1 MAFALAK
8 KHPSLHIAAM
18 QHRPAP
24 DPAPHFALG
33 FKEFVALI
41 AALMAMNALS
51 IDPMLPALP
60 AIGKTLGIAD
70 ANDRQWIITVYFI
83 GLGLGSLIYGPLSDR
98 FGRKPVM
105 GLSLSLFLLFTA
117 FCALSQSFVMLLIGR
132 FACGFLAASSR
143 VIAISIVRDRF
154 QGDRMARIMSLI
166 FIVFMIVPIF
176 APAFGQAVL
185 LVAPWRWIF
194 GALLIVGL
202 AIVLWMLLRLPET
215 LDPANRVE
223 IRAADLADTL
233 RTVVTHR
240 SAIGYMMAS
249 GMVLG
254 GLIGFITSVQQIFF
268 DIFHEEAIFPI
279 AFACIAGFMG
289 IGSFLNSHLVERVGA
304 RRLSQGSLMILI
316 VISGCHALYAWTG
329 METMVSFIV
338 FQALTMLS
346 FAFTGSNFGAISM
359 EPFARGAGMAS
370 SFQAGLTTILSAL
383 LGAFTGAQFNGTT
396 LPLALGFLCYGSI
409 ALLIVAWAER
419 WRLFTRPGL
428 SALREGASMPPR

>member
-1 MAFALAK
+1 
-8 KHPSLHIAAM
+8 M
-18 QHRPAP
+18 QHDTPPACERPFP
-24 DPAPHFALG
+24 LG

-60 AIGKTLGIAD
+60 AIGETLHIAN
-70 ANDRQWIITVYFI
+70 ANDRQWIITTYFI

-105 GLSLSLFLLFTA
+105 GVSLSLFVLFTG
-117 FCALSQSFVMLLIGR
+117 FCALSQSFTMLLVGR
-132 FACGFLAASSR
+132 FACGFFAAASR

-166 FIVFMIVPIF
+166 FIVFMIVPIL
-176 APAFGQAVL
+176 APSFGQAVML
-185 LVAPWRWIF
+185 IAPWRWIF
-194 GALLIVGL
+194 GALLIVGI
-202 AIVLWMLLRLPET
+202 AIVLWMLIRLPET
-215 LDPANRVE
+215 LDPLNRVE
-223 IRAADLADTL
+223 IRAADLAETL

-240 SAIGYMMAS
+240 GAIGYMTAS
-249 GMVLG
+249 GVVMG
-254 GLIGFITSVQQIFF
+254 ALIGFITSVQQIFF
-268 DIFHEEAIFPI
+268 DIFHEESMFAL

-316 VISGCHALYAWTG
+316 LISGCHALFVWGGYESVW
-329 METMVSFIV
+329 SFIV

-359 EPFARGAGMAS
+359 EPFTRGAGMAS

-383 LGAFTGAQFNGTT
+383 LGAFVGSQFNGTT
-396 LPLALGFLCYGSI
+396 LPLALGFFGYGAT

-428 SALREGASMPPR
+428 SSLRQGASPPPR